1 MDKTYLKSII
11 LRTMVEVTPKVVV
24 KVLGIPLVYAPFV
37 FELEVSKELLDYI
50 SIDLWGKVN
59 G

>member
-24 KVLGIPLVYAPFV
+24 KVLGILLVYAPVV
-37 FELEVSKELLDYI
+37 FELEVSKELLD
-50 SIDLWGKVN
+50 
-59 G
+59 